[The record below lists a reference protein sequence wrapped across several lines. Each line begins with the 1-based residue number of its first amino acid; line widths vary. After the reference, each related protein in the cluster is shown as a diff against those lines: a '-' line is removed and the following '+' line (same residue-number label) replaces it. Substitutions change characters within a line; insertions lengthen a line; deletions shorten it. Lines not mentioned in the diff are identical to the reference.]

1 MLKLNY
7 TESGLYMERV
17 AAPLEVLVAQR
28 VVIALRAGKTLF
40 VQPGRASFLIPTDAP
55 GLAQLELALKLEQTE
70 TISIF
75 PVDDEFMEVSVQGSW
90 IAETVDAEEGTFIT
104 TFSDRSEFFVYKLWQ
119 VTQPQASFMV

>member
-40 VQPGRASFLIPTDAP
+40 VQPGRASFLIPNDAP
-55 GLAQLELALKLEQTE
+55 GLVQLELALKLEHND
-70 TISIF
+70 TISVA
-75 PVDDEFMEVSVQGSW
+75 PVDQECLEVGVQGSW
-90 IAETVDAEEGTFIT
+90 LAETIDAEEGTFIT
-104 TFSDRSEFFVYKLWQ
+104 AFSDRSEFFVYKLWQ
-119 VTQPQASFMV
+119 ATQPQASFMV